1 MRNKTIGFCLV
12 ALAMLSIFPVVSATT
27 YFGNNLVDTLNLQE
41 KNPSDWSV
49 VENGAHGIIKFTT
62 VSTPW
67 KIVQQRASVMVY
79 DLQPKT
85 EYQLIYYGNNEFN
98 DVWPYATCI
107 GVPRRTSTQG
117 FFSSGSSVVN
127 HMDMRN
133 DDVAQKFWVVLASDV
148 DCNQGK
154 MIAWN
159 PTEYL
164 FEENTI

>member
-1 MRNKTIGFCLV
+1 MKNKTISFCLV
-12 ALAMLSIFPVVSATT
+12 ALAILSIFPVVSATS
-27 YFGNNLVDTLNLQE
+27 YFGNTVGTLNLQE

-49 VENGAHGIIKFTT
+49 VENGAHGIIKLTT

-79 DLQPKT
+79 DLIPKT

-127 HMDMRN
+127 HLDMAN
-133 DDVAQKFWVVLASDV
+133 DDIAQKFWVVLASDV
-148 DCNQGK
+148 DCDQGK

-164 FEENTI
+164 FEEHTI